1 MLPAQAGPL
10 RRLTVGG
17 LGNGERMSDTSQG
30 QGWWLAS
37 DGRWYP
43 PEKWTGPPSEA
54 PQGAPGPSSSPA
66 PEVPPT
72 PQADTATISDAPP
85 YPSYP
90 SNPVSSG
97 YPTYGTP
104 SYVATPY
111 WQQGAPPPST
121 NGFAIASL
129 ACSCA
134 GPFFLGIGCIL
145 GIVFGFVA
153 RSQIRQSNGSQSGG
167 GLALAG
173 IIVGFSLIALFVLI
187 VTLIVV
193 FANNVTD
200 CNSSFNSCSVN

>member
-1 MLPAQAGPL
+1 MGGGIHRSSGPDLRRRRRWGRRRLRHRHLRYRRLRRLKFRRHRKRLQRPPRVHRRIRATPAIPL
-10 RRLTVGG
+10 RRAIPLT
-17 LGNGERMSDTSQG
+17 E
-30 QGWWLAS
+30 
-37 DGRWYP
+37 P
-43 PEKWTGPPSEA
+43 
-54 PQGAPGPSSSPA
+54 
-66 PEVPPT
+66 PPT
-72 PQADTATISDAPP
+72 E
-85 YPSYP
+85 PS
-90 SNPVSSG
+90 
-97 YPTYGTP
+97 YGTP
-104 SYVATPY
+104 SYVAAPY

-129 ACSCA
+129 VCSCA

-153 RSQIRQSNGSQSGG
+153 RSQIRQSNGSQTGG

-187 VTLIVV
+187 VVLIVV